1 MAAIL
6 DGDGYDEE
14 SLLNDLVEGLMT
26 CLVIC
31 LMTLLLYIM
40 MPATTAGLELDI
52 DCVTMSSNCKDGRW

>member
-14 SLLNDLVEGLMT
+14 FLLNDFVEELMT

-31 LMTLLLYIM
+31 LMTLLLYII